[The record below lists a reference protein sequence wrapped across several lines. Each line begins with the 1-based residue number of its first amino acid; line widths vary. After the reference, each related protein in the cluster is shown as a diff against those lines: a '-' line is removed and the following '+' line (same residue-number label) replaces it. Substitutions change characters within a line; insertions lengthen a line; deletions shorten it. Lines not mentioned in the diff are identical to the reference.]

1 MAMCLGFSA
10 YAQDTSTWKPG
21 DNVTN
26 LLQWEAY
33 EALDEDP
40 ANPVWQGFKYGA
52 SGEWEFRP
60 AEGATPGL
68 QTADANDNKCFICW
82 GVYNLPPVDVYQEF
96 EMPAGIYT
104 VSVSGCYRDGQ
115 DDNTLSL
122 YKTGNPTENCFVYV
136 QVGEDVYQTPMQYK
150 FDASI
155 TERVTPEEAFANNNW
170 GNEKGYSYNGTTIYS
185 PQSHCCADWFLDN
198 GKFAGN
204 SVLFAV
210 PEKMVVR
217 VGIKKPVAVPQDQ
230 IWWNHWTMTYNSE
243 FNDAAKAMIAKQNF
257 DKLLKKAED
266 FIEAAGEK
274 YPALGALL
282 GDDIQDI
289 DVNSSSSLEEINEAM
304 AQLQELMA
312 TNEAILTKADALA
325 KNLDICE
332 GILKVTDFEG
342 KAAFKAVIDA
352 SSELLFSN
360 ELPDGVDL
368 QTYINQ
374 AEALM
379 EARMAYLLS
388 QAADTEGTKDLT
400 HALSFPW
407 WVNQENTGV
416 HDADGYHYPQ
426 NVIDAFNVVD
436 DAEKSNLETGT
447 GKKGDPGTPVTF
459 EAVASKAHWSIDPD
473 AENTWVYDDKWGGWH
488 GGMTACIQK
497 LKGYAGINSDWSNG
511 ANATGAMWVYQNLNY
526 LPDGFYSLEGNV
538 WHNANAGD
546 GAAGWEINNNYMFI
560 NDGEGN
566 ELAKVMQVEESRGYW
581 DGWDPS
587 MYTTLK
593 TDFVEIKGGKARMGY
608 SSNTWM
614 LISITE
620 LKYYGSSIDY
630 NSLIQLKMDEAAGN
644 LELSGLWAADTM
656 AIHNIIAQ
664 IQLPVSDG
672 EAYKAALAIVDEA
685 KALKDAALAAVRAYD
700 LPGKYDALFV
710 EVPLEAET
718 EIIAPAMDA
727 AGKLGTEATDSY
739 TDIPAAKAL
748 YEAYVSYLSVYEE
761 ADNYKT
767 VVPEIVNIL
776 NEQTADLKTG
786 VATVAKLN
794 AYESALSGPINK
806 AKFINGGADK
816 ATEANPMDVTDLLLQ
831 NADLSQGPKTGWTLA
846 GEDVNPT
853 INTYGRQIA
862 ECWNQKPFVI
872 SQTMRNL
879 PAGTYEFS
887 VRACY
892 RDGSGVNQEMI
903 DRNNAGEG
911 HNAVIFANNGQNGV
925 SEPVTM
931 VTEGEWT
938 TPSFTEW
945 YKTKEAEYIPEGGMA
960 DWDGTI
966 CILVEEAGIL
976 DADALIDF
984 RQEMNTANQGEA
996 YPFDTKVG
1004 DNYYPASM
1012 CGFQYRIKNSP
1023 EAYVNKIQIYVPEGG
1038 DLTVGIKKVVAVAND
1053 WLIYDDFKL
1062 LYLGKEIS
1070 SGINS
1075 VSTVADGAI
1084 FNVAG
1089 QRLNAPQK
1097 GINIINGKKVYVK

>member
-1 MAMCLGFSA
+1 MAMCLGVYA
-10 YAQDTSTWKPG
+10 YAQDTSAWTKGQDVTKLIQWK
-21 DNVTN
+21 
-26 LLQWEAY
+26 AY

-68 QTADANDNKCFICW
+68 QTLDANDNKYFISW
-82 GVYNLPPVDVYQEF
+82 GVYNLPPIDVYQEF
-96 EMPAGIYT
+96 EMPAGVYT

-136 QVGEDVYQTPMQYK
+136 QVGEDSYQTPMQYK
-150 FDASI
+150 FDGSI
-155 TERVTPEEAFANNNW
+155 TERVTPDEAFSNNNW
-170 GNEKGYSYNGTTIYS
+170 GNEKGYNYNGTTIYS

-210 PEKMVVR
+210 PEKMIVR
-217 VGIKKPVAVPQDQ
+217 IGIKKPVAVPQDQ

-243 FNDAAKAMIAKQNF
+243 FNDAAKAMIAYQNF
-257 DKLLKKAED
+257 EKQMRKAED
-266 FIEAAGEK
+266 FVAAAAEK
-274 YPALGALL
+274 YQALGALL
-282 GDDIQDI
+282 GDDLQDI
-289 DVNSSSSLEEINEAM
+289 DVDSNSSLDEINEGM
-304 AQLQELMA
+304 KQLQEVMA
-312 TNEAILTKADALA
+312 NNEAIFAKAEALA
-325 KNLDICE
+325 KNLDICQ
-332 GILKVTDFEG
+332 GILKVTDFG
-342 KAAFKAVIDA
+342 GAAAFQTAIDA
-352 SSELLFSN
+352 SSALLYSEELG
-360 ELPDGVDL
+360 DADL
-368 QTYINQ
+368 QTYIDQ

-379 EARMAYLLS
+379 QARMDYLLT
-388 QAADTEGTKDLT
+388 QAADAEGAKDFT

-407 WVNQENTGV
+407 WVNQENTGT

-426 NVIDAFNVVD
+426 NVQDALNSCD
-436 DAEKSNLETGT
+436 DGADGNLEAGT
-447 GKKGDPGTPVTF
+447 GKQNGTAVTF
-459 EAVASKAHWSIDPD
+459 EAVADKAHWSIDPN

-488 GGMTACIQK
+488 GGMSAFIQK

-511 ANATGAMWVYQNLNY
+511 ANSTGAMWVYQNLTH

-546 GAAGWEINNNYMFI
+546 GAAGWELNNNYMFI

-620 LKYYGSSIDY
+620 LKYYGNKINY
-630 NSLIQLKMDEAAGN
+630 NDMIQLKIDEAAGN
-644 LELSGLWAADTM
+644 LELTGLWEADTL
-656 AIHNIIAQ
+656 AIHDIIAK
-664 IQLPVSDG
+664 IQLPIVDAD
-672 EAYKAALAIVDEA
+672 AYKAALAIVNEA
-685 KALKDAALAAVRAYD
+685 KALKDAAMAAIRSYN
-700 LPGKYDALFV
+700 LPGKYEELYTVAPIDEECGIIEPAW
-710 EVPLEAET
+710 EA
-718 EIIAPAMDA
+718 AK
-727 AGKLGTEATDSY
+727 KLGTAEKDSY
-739 TDIPAAKAL
+739 KDIPALEAL
-748 YEAYVSYLSVYEE
+748 YNAYVSYLTVYEE
-761 ADNYKT
+761 ADSYKS
-767 VVPEIVNIL
+767 VVPEISTL
-776 NEQTADLKTG
+776 LAEQTAALKAGAST
-786 VATVAKLN
+786 VATLN

-816 ATEANPMDVTDLLLQ
+816 ATEENPMDVTDLLLQ
-831 NADLSQGPKTGWTLA
+831 NADLSQGPKTGWTLT
-846 GEDVNPT
+846 GSDVNPS
-853 INTYGRQIA
+853 INTYGRQLA
-862 ECWNQKPFVI
+862 ECWNQQPFTI

-903 DRNNAGEG
+903 DRNKAGEG
-911 HNAVIFANNGQNGV
+911 HNAVIFAKNGQDEV

-945 YKTKEAEYIPEGGMA
+945 YKTTEAEYIPEGGMA

-966 CILVEEAGIL
+966 CVLVEESGIL
-976 DADALIDF
+976 DADALIVF
-984 RQEMNTANQGEA
+984 LQEMNTENQGEA

-1004 DNYYPASM
+1004 DFFFPASM
-1012 CGFQYRIKNSP
+1012 CGFQYRIKNTP

-1038 DLTVGIKKVVAVAND
+1038 DLTVGLNKFEAVAND

-1062 LYLGKEIS
+1062 LYLGKEVS
-1070 SGINS
+1070 TGINS
-1075 VSTVADGAI
+1075 VSTVAEGAI

-1089 QRLNAPQK
+1089 QKLNTLQK
-1097 GINIINGKKVYVK
+1097 GINIVNGKKVYVK